1 METAAFIAT
10 ALANGLGNL
19 AAEGVKSAYQ
29 HLKSLL
35 QKKCNTRADLMEALD
50 GLEKKPDS
58 PGRKGILGEELGA
71 AGVQHDAEILA
82 AAKVLMEAVEKVRPD
97 LGRISIHQEV
107 KGGIGHAISGTGAA
121 TVIHRAK

>member
-82 AAKVLMEAVEKVRPD
+82 AAKVLMEAVEKVRP
-97 LGRISIHQEV
+97 ISIEV